1 MAVHWGMLQ
10 VLAEAERAA
19 RVAWP
24 AAARFRMEWER
35 GRPQSG
41 AGVTRATA
49 RWVGDRLVTAGERLR
64 AWSMADAPPMR
75 APR

>member
-1 MAVHWGMLQ
+1 MLQ
-10 VLAEAERAA
+10 VLAEVARAA
-19 RVAWP
+19 RVVWP
-24 AAARFRMEWER
+24 TAARFRMEWER

-49 RWVGDRLVTAGERLR
+49 RWVGDRLVTAGEWLR
-64 AWSMADAPPMR
+64 AWSAADAPPMR